1 MLGGLF
7 DVEQASL
14 SDCLL
19 LDALALEQNGL
30 RSTEVDIGGCEI
42 VQALVGAMVVVVL
55 DEEVDLRFELARKVV
70 VLEQDAVLERLMPA
84 LDLALGLRMTRRSP
98 KVLDLL
104 FLEPLS
110 EIGCDVAGAIIR

>member
-7 DVEQASL
+7 EVEQASL

-30 RSTEVDIGGCEI
+30 CSTEVDIGGCEI
-42 VQALVGAMVVVVL
+42 VQALVVAVL
-55 DEEVDLRFELARKVV
+55 VIMLHEGSDLSFELTRKVI

-84 LDLALGLRMTRRSP
+84 LDLALGLGMTWRSP
-98 KVLDLL
+98 EVLDLL

-110 EIGCDVAGAIIR
+110 EIGRDVAGAII

>member
-7 DVEQASL
+7 EVEQASL

-30 RSTEVDIGGCEI
+30 CSTEVDIGGCEI
-42 VQALVGAMVVVVL
+42 VQALVVAVL
-55 DEEVDLRFELARKVV
+55 VIMLHEGSDLSFELTRKVI
-70 VLEQDAVLERLMPA
+70 VLERLMPA
-84 LDLALGLRMTRRSP
+84 LDLALGLGMTRRSP
-98 KVLDLL
+98 EVLDLL

-110 EIGCDVAGAIIR
+110 EIGRDVAGAII